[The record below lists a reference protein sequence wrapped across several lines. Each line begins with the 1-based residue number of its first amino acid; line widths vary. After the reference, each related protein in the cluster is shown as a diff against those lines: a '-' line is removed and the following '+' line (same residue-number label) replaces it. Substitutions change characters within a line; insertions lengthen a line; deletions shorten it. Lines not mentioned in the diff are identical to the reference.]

1 MTKQSTLCDSCA
13 EHDCAI
19 PPSATIAICGD
30 YKPPFTVEDRAVLA
44 VLVRRG
50 LIATGAL
57 AAQRVDDGHNAT
69 KVLDEATA
77 GQRLLRLIEED
88 RCDA

>member
-1 MTKQSTLCDSCA
+1 MNKQSTLCASCT
-13 EHDCAI
+13 EHDCSV
-19 PPSATIAICGD
+19 PQTATITICGD

-57 AAQRVDDGHNAT
+57 AAQQVDDGQSAT
-69 KVLDEATA
+69 KVLDEAEA

-88 RCDA
+88 R